1 MSQDLQDRTLAF
13 AGIWQAAALV
23 EEVARTGQCKP
34 DAMKSCLNSLM
45 ATDPNSTLAVYGS
58 MADLKLGFEVLVDQ
72 LENQN
77 NQRHIMITRY
87 VIGLLA
93 LEKKLA
99 KRGDQMNL
107 LAERIT
113 QVKRQL
119 AHFNIEDEQV
129 IANLASVYSDIISP
143 LGPRIQVSGKP
154 EILQQTSAQYKIRAL
169 LLAGIRSCVLWRQ
182 VGGKRRHIIFSR
194 KKMVQQAKLNLARV

>member
-23 EEVARTGQCKP
+23 EEVARTGQCSSE
-34 DAMKSCLNSLM
+34 AMNSCLNSLM
-45 ATDPNSTLAVYGS
+45 ATDPNSTLAVFGT

-99 KRGDQMNL
+99 RRGDQMNL

-119 AHFNIEDEQV
+119 AHFNIHDEQV